1 MGSLAIELDR
11 VSKAYRLY
19 PTPRHRALELLTF
32 GTRKYHTDFWALT
45 DVSLRLAAGATLGLV
60 GNNGSGKST
69 LLQLISGIMGPTT
82 GSRRCWNWERA
93 SIPSSPAARTSSC
106 TAS

>member
-32 GTRKYHTDFWALT
+32 GDT
-45 DVSLRLAAGATLGLV
+45 DVSHRLLGAD
-60 GNNGSGKST
+60 
-69 LLQLISGIMGPTT
+69 
-82 GSRRCWNWERA
+82 
-93 SIPSSPAARTSSC
+93 
-106 TAS
+106 

>member
-32 GTRKYHTDFWALT
+32 GARKYHTDFWALT
-45 DVSLRLAAGATLGLV
+45 DVSLRVAAGATLGLV

-69 LLQLISGIMGPTT
+69 LLQLISGIMPLLK
-82 GSRRCWNWERA
+82 
-93 SIPSSPAARTSSC
+93 PV
-106 TAS
+106 